1 MLDAVRDLVSIESP
15 TADLPSIRRV
25 VEHTEAWLAARLGT
39 APEVVVRDGRPH
51 LRWNPGGDVVLVGH
65 LDTVWP
71 LGTLA
76 RWPFSV
82 SEGRAT
88 GPGVF
93 DMKAGVVIAAEAVA
107 SLADPSRVTLLL
119 NTDEETGSG
128 TSRGLV
134 EETARGCRAALVCE
148 PAHDGAVKT
157 GRKGVGMYGVTVTGR
172 AAHAGLDPEN
182 GVNATVEL
190 AHQVLAVAALND
202 PANGTTVT
210 PTVASSGTVGNTVP
224 PSASLY
230 VDVRA
235 TSAAALDA
243 VDARLRALAP
253 VLPGAVVTLTGGVNR
268 PPLEPRMS
276 RDLYALAVEAARE
289 AGIDDLRDCTVGGG
303 SDGNFTA
310 GIGVPTLDGL
320 GAVGAGAHSEGEWAD
335 VAELP
340 RRAALLAALL
350 RRLTQG
356 VDITK

>member
-15 TADLPSIRRV
+15 TADLAAVRRV
-25 VEHTEAWLAARLGT
+25 VEHTEAWLTARLGS
-39 APEVVVRDGRPH
+39 APEVVLREGRPH
-51 LRWNPGGDVVLVGH
+51 LLWNGARPEVVVVGH

-76 RWPFSV
+76 RWPFTV
-82 SEGRAT
+82 ADGRAT

-93 DMKAGVVIAAEAVA
+93 DMKAGVVIAAEAIA
-107 SLADPSRVTLLL
+107 SLADPGRAALLL
-119 NTDEETGSG
+119 TTDEETGSP
-128 TSRGLV
+128 TSRSLV

-148 PAHDGAVKT
+148 PPKDGAVKT
-157 GRKGVGMYGVTVTGR
+157 ARKGVGMYDVAVTGR
-172 AAHAGLDPEN
+172 AAHAGLEPEN

-190 AHQVLAVAALND
+190 AHQVLAVTALND

-210 PTVASSGTVGNTVP
+210 PTVAASGTVGNTVP
-224 PSASLY
+224 PAATVY

-243 VDARLRALAP
+243 VDRALRGLAP
-253 VLPGAVVTLTGGVNR
+253 VLPGARVELRGGVNR
-268 PPLEPRMS
+268 PPLERSMAVA
-276 RDLYALAVEAARE
+276 LYELAVEAATE
-289 AGIDDLRDCTVGGG
+289 AGIEGLSECMVGGG

-320 GAVGAGAHSEGEWAD
+320 GAVGDGAHAEGEWVD

-340 RRAALLAALL
+340 RRAALLAGLL
-350 RRLTQG
+350 RRLT
-356 VDITK
+356 